1 MRKTEHKGEMRYWR
15 LRSASATA
23 VVLLVLATAV
33 SVRAALESRPVVL
46 VFDTVIGEGVDKTLA
61 KSATRALCSY
71 LRDTQRVEAIA
82 FDRDSPIVLRA
93 IMDKQLTADQ
103 VASYSSQQER
113 IAVAKALA
121 YDYAAGSELSIKDG
135 IVTVRV
141 WLAKVDGGKDERWE
155 ASSQA
160 STGGTGERGYDNA
173 MQSATSASVLSIARQ
188 AFVKLPAV
196 PDAEPAS
203 PSQTTALTS
212 DLPSAP
218 NPPTATDYLGQADAS
233 LNAGQLAVAIQQYE
247 QAANADPTNPA
258 IRLKLAD
265 AYGRKGMYDQ
275 AYAELDRAEKL
286 GASADAIAAAR
297 DKLNAMRIGQANPN
311 AAAVKT
317 TTGSQSG
324 DQQPVT
330 TEPIQRSSAEPKST
344 RASAVAKMK
353 EGDRLWQA
361 NQPDEAAEAYKEAI
375 KLDPSDWRAYERLA
389 LVDASM
395 SLFGESRAALEQ
407 LAKVQPNPSPQT
419 ITSRYQLFSKVFEQW
434 FATLFRQL
442 DRDSADYDAKKI
454 SRESYYS
461 SVKGLGLR
469 LESMARFLEVLPCPE
484 DKKAA
489 NLHRSLACGLVAQAA
504 SSLRDYLETNNA
516 ESRSNAET
524 FIAQAKKELE
534 NVSRLESR
542 QSVSAGQ

>member
-1 MRKTEHKGEMRYWR
+1 MPHGSFRGVGAIAAALFIAAM
-15 LRSASATA
+15 A
-23 VVLLVLATAV
+23 VTG
-33 SVRAALESRPVVL
+33 RAAVESRPVVL
-46 VFDTVIGEGVDKTLA
+46 VFDTVAGEGVDKTLA
-61 KSATRALCSY
+61 KSSTRALCEY
-71 LRDTQRVEAIA
+71 LRQTQRVEAIA

-135 IVTVRV
+135 VVTAKV
-141 WLAKVDGGKDERWE
+141 WLAKVDGGKNDRWE
-155 ASSQA
+155 VSSQA

-188 AFVKLPAV
+188 AFAKLSPV
-196 PDAEPAS
+196 PESEPAT
-203 PSQTTALTS
+203 PSQTTALNP
-212 DLPSAP
+212 DLPPAP
-218 NPPTATDYLGQADAS
+218 SPPTASDYVGQADAS
-233 LNAGQLAVAIQQYE
+233 LKAGDVALAIQQYQ
-247 QAANADPTNPA
+247 QAVNADPTNPA

-275 AYAELDRAEKL
+275 AYAELDRAEKV

-297 DKLNAMRIGQANPN
+297 DKLNAMRTGQAGSG
-311 AAAVKT
+311 ATAVKT
-317 TTGSQSG
+317 GTGLQVPH
-324 DQQPVT
+324 QQPAT
-330 TEPIQRSSAEPKST
+330 TEPTPHAASEPKST
-344 RASAVAKMK
+344 KASAVAKMN
-353 EGDRLWQA
+353 EGDRLWRA

-442 DRDSADYDAKKI
+442 DRDSADYEAKRI

-469 LESMARFLEVLPCPE
+469 LESMAKFLEVLPCPE

-504 SSLRDYLETNNA
+504 SSLQDYLETNNA
-516 ESRSNAET
+516 ESKSNADT
-524 FIAQAKKELE
+524 FTAQAKKELDT
-534 NVSRLESR
+534 VAKLE
-542 QSVSAGQ
+542 AGQ

>member
-1 MRKTEHKGEMRYWR
+1 MR
-15 LRSASATA
+15 A
-23 VVLLVLATAV
+23 VGAVAAVLFIAAMAV
-33 SVRAALESRPVVL
+33 PVRAAVQSRPVVL
-46 VFDTVIGEGVDKTLA
+46 VFDTVAGDGVDKTLA
-61 KSATRALCSY
+61 KSSTRALCEY
-71 LRDTQRVEAIA
+71 LRRTQRVDAIA

-135 IVTVRV
+135 VVTAKV
-141 WLAKVDGGKDERWE
+141 WLAKVDGGKSDRWE

-188 AFVKLPAV
+188 AFVKLPSV
-196 PDAEPAS
+196 PESEPAT
-203 PSQTTALTS
+203 PSQTTALTP
-212 DLPSAP
+212 DQPSAP
-218 NPPTATDYLGQADAS
+218 NSPTASDYVGQADAS
-233 LNAGQLAVAIQQYE
+233 LQAGDVAVAIQQYQ
-247 QAANADPTNPA
+247 QAVNADPTNPA
-258 IRLKLAD
+258 IRLKLVD

-275 AYAELDRAEKL
+275 AYAELDRAEKI

-297 DKLNAMRIGQANPN
+297 DKLNAMRSGQAAPGTSP
-311 AAAVKT
+311 VKT
-317 TTGSQSG
+317 ATGSNTA
-324 DQQPVT
+324 DQQPTT
-330 TEPIQRSSAEPKST
+330 TEPTPRASSEPKSAK
-344 RASAVAKMK
+344 ASAVAKMK

-407 LAKVQPNPSPQT
+407 LAKVQPNPSPQM

-442 DRDSADYDAKKI
+442 DRDSADYEAKRI

-469 LESMARFLEVLPCPE
+469 LESMAKFLDVLPCPE

-516 ESRSNAET
+516 ESKSNADT

-534 NVSRLESR
+534 NVSKLES
-542 QSVSAGQ
+542 GQ